1 MLIDC
6 STIPG
11 TLLGTV
17 STMANSTSTV
27 PAPMKF
33 KMSMLWGFSKNSVQ
47 NICIAHKMWI
57 SFSFLNFES
66 IVLDM
71 HGIYIHCN
79 LKCECVLLV
88 CMCMFSC
95 ANTHVHGHTVTHP
108 LNSLTLIYFI
118 WRHFP
123 VEPLSQASLI
133 CLEWLTCEQSRV
145 DVWIESLSQVPLEDS
160 IGSMV
165 SHLASCSWFS
175 VEGHDK
181 QWTLFFCC
189 SDVLIKMNSW
199 NIVFWVQ
206 SQVLSWDNKISKKKN
221 FHHVFLGHVS
231 YTCFPRS
238 HGILFWGCYVSH
250 ISMYVLFN
258 PLIQETLPCVFHA
271 WYSQNNQKCAVNLN
285 VLFWYSFPQIC
296 LITKFSWVPP

>member
-1 MLIDC
+1 MAYKSPLC
-6 STIPG
+6 P
-11 TLLGTV
+11 LLTAWLTRKWGLTTACHPSLQWIIEKKNAYWLLHYSRHSV
-17 STMANSTSTV
+17 RHCEYNGKLNKHFPT
-27 PAPMKF
+27 PMKF

-79 LKCECVLLV
+79 LKCECVLFV

-133 CLEWLTCEQSRV
+133 CLEWLTCQQSRV

-181 QWTLFFCC
+181 QWTLFF
-189 SDVLIKMNSW
+189 V
-199 NIVFWVQ
+199 
-206 SQVLSWDNKISKKKN
+206 
-221 FHHVFLGHVS
+221 
-231 YTCFPRS
+231 
-238 HGILFWGCYVSH
+238 
-250 ISMYVLFN
+250 
-258 PLIQETLPCVFHA
+258 
-271 WYSQNNQKCAVNLN
+271 AVM
-285 VLFWYSFPQIC
+285 F
-296 LITKFSWVPP
+296 